1 MQAIKRLFLAS
12 KIRLYIL
19 VQSLMILLML
29 GISAAMDGFSNWLF
43 VPVLLSGLASFYFN
57 RYLAYPLEA
66 MEKIKAVLNDMH
78 AGRYSSRITNVPWM
92 GEIGMLAWS
101 LNESLDQLE
110 AYFREIDT
118 SFELVS
124 RGQYYRRTMS
134 DGLQGDLVRS
144 LERINVSLDAMIENA
159 QYIKRNEM
167 ASELQAL
174 NTSQSTANLSLNQND
189 LIQLTEEMGTVA
201 DIATDNADKALE
213 SQQSIEQV
221 VESQTQTLAMIEK
234 GNETMG
240 RLHQMSGEITGVLG
254 MISEIADK
262 TNLLAL
268 NASIEAAR
276 AGEHGRGF
284 AVVADEVKQLASN
297 TKAATDEI
305 HKVVQTFAA
314 ETETM
319 QDDSTVMV
327 DMARKV
333 QEVVEE
339 MHGKFAEFAEQ
350 ATVTNTTVGR
360 SRDVCFASLVKVDH
374 MIYKQKAYTAFYK
387 GSDTEEARAVLVDN
401 HDCRLGKWYYEGRG
415 QELFS
420 HLHSYPELEQPH
432 AGVHQSAFALFEEI
446 GQDWE
451 NDEALQQS
459 ILGHYRD
466 MEAASD
472 AVMEKIDALVLE
484 KHQQD

>member
-1 MQAIKRLFLAS
+1 MKAIKRLFLAS

-19 VQSLMILLML
+19 VQSLMMLSML
-29 GISAAMDGFSNWLF
+29 GISALADGFSGWLF
-43 VPVLLSGLASFYFN
+43 LPVLLSGVVSLYFN
-57 RYLAYPLEA
+57 RYLAYPMEA
-66 MEKIKAVLNDMH
+66 IEKIKSVLNDMH
-78 AGRYSSRITNVPWM
+78 EGRYSSRITNVPWM
-92 GEIGMLAWS
+92 GEIGLLAWS

-110 AYFREIDT
+110 TYFREIDT

-124 RGQYYRRTMS
+124 RGQYYRRTLP
-134 DGLQGDLVRS
+134 DGLQGDLVGS

-174 NTSQSTANLSLNQND
+174 NTSQTMANLTLNQND
-189 LIQLTEEMGTVA
+189 LIKITEEMDTVA
-201 DIATDNADKALE
+201 AIATDNTDKASR
-213 SQQSIEQV
+213 SQETIEQV
-221 VESQTQTLAMIEK
+221 VASQTQTLEMIEK
-234 GNETMG
+234 GNETMA

-305 HKVVQTFAA
+305 HKVVTTFAR

-319 QDDSTVMV
+319 QGDSTVMV
-327 DMARKV
+327 EMARKV
-333 QEVVEE
+333 QGVVEE

-350 ATVTNTTVGR
+350 ASVTNTTVGR
-360 SRDVCFASLVKVDH
+360 SRDICFASLVKVDH
-374 MIYKQKAYTAFYK
+374 MIYKQKAYAAFYK
-387 GSDTEEARAVLVDN
+387 GTDTEEAQAIGVDY
-401 HDCRLGKWYYEGRG
+401 HDCRLGKWYYQGRG
-415 QELFS
+415 LELFS
-420 HLHSYPELEQPH
+420 QLHSYPELEQPH
-432 AGVHQSAFALFEEI
+432 AGVHQSAYALIEEI
-446 GQDWE
+446 GQDWQA
-451 NDEALQQS
+451 DAALQQS
-459 ILGHYRD
+459 ILGHYRE

-472 AVMEKIDALVLE
+472 AVMEKIDTLVME
-484 KHQQD
+484 KHQQA